1 LVLCSALSIC
11 LEGLLVL
18 CLHDVIQAYVRLAQM
33 RFLAITACANAT
45 SLSIWSKTVL
55 RCPTSQFCCTCR
67 LHDVVNSNFYSQAP
81 GCLKL
86 GDNSTEV
93 ATRRIETLHKVTYL
107 CNLYV
112 LYTKVAS
119 WTGLYSSSGGTTTHI
134 GAGMRQCCKLAFQ
147 HDPAYFPSMKP
158 NIEAMS

>member
-1 LVLCSALSIC
+1 LVLFSALSIC

-45 SLSIWSKTVL
+45 SLSIWFKTVL

-81 GCLKL
+81 GCLKPC
-86 GDNSTEV
+86 DNSTEV
-93 ATRRIETLHKVTYL
+93 ATRRILRRCHDFMRVCVLGSGCVTADTKFYYRSTVV
-107 CNLYV
+107 NLNV
-112 LYTKVAS
+112 SQCAQIVAHS
-119 WTGLYSSSGGTTTHI
+119 V
-134 GAGMRQCCKLAFQ
+134 
-147 HDPAYFPSMKP
+147 
-158 NIEAMS
+158 NI